1 MAKKQQMSRTEL
13 SQILSEAVERKT
25 AEREAIINR
34 AFDDADRTAYLLD
47 MAEWLKLEIKYCEA
61 ASAYYMDDFEK
72 IATLEGSDLVA
83 SLDVSDLAPKAY
95 ADYLRTFVSADG
107 KEQEKL
113 VHAALKGFKLAMKDT
128 VEMLHGLH

>member
-1 MAKKQQMSRTEL
+1 MAKQQMSRTEL
-13 SQILSEAVERKT
+13 SQILSAAVERKT

-34 AFDDADRTAYLLD
+34 AFDDADHTAYLLD

-72 IATLEGSDLVA
+72 IASLEGSDLVA
-83 SLDVSDLAPKAY
+83 SLGTSDLAPKAY
-95 ADYLRTFVSADG
+95 ADYLRTFVSSDG

-128 VEMLHGLH
+128 VEMLHGLR